1 MTEPRRGRAGSSR
14 LEHTIDSDEHHAARE
29 RRAERR
35 YHLRA
40 AGTFEEAITCWP
52 REELRRY
59 FGRVEEPST

>member
-1 MTEPRRGRAGSSR
+1 MTEPRRRRAGSFR

-35 YHLRA
+35 SHLRA

-52 REELRRY
+52 RQEIRRY
-59 FGRVEEPST
+59 FGGGEEPTA